1 MSARIVDGKACAQ
14 QLTAQLGERVAAWR
28 AAGKPPPGLAVV
40 LVGDNPASQIYVLK
54 KRATTEAI
62 GMRSFSYD
70 LPTITTQ
77 DSLLALIDRLNG
89 DAAVTGILV
98 QLPLPTHID
107 PGIVTERIRPDK
119 DVDGLHPYNMG
130 RLLLK
135 RPGLRPCT
143 PQGCIV
149 LLRGTGEDL
158 VGKRAVVIGQSNIVG
173 RPMAL
178 ELLMARCTVTVCHS
192 ATRDLPAVVGT
203 ADILVAA
210 MGRLRFVQGGWIK
223 AGAIVIDVGTNR
235 TPEGKLRGDV
245 DFETAKERAGW
256 ITPVPGGVGP
266 MTIAMLL
273 ANTLKA
279 AEMQD
284 EQQAVDR
291 FHAS

>member
-14 QLTAQLGERVAAWR
+14 QLRAQLGERVAAWR

-77 DSLLALIDRLNG
+77 ESLLALIDRLNG

-107 PGIVTERIRPDK
+107 PGIVTERICPDK

-143 PQGCIV
+143 PQGCMV

-158 VGKRAVVIGQSNIVG
+158 AGKR
-173 RPMAL
+173 
-178 ELLMARCTVTVCHS
+178 
-192 ATRDLPAVVGT
+192 
-203 ADILVAA
+203 
-210 MGRLRFVQGGWIK
+210 
-223 AGAIVIDVGTNR
+223 
-235 TPEGKLRGDV
+235 
-245 DFETAKERAGW
+245 
-256 ITPVPGGVGP
+256 
-266 MTIAMLL
+266 
-273 ANTLKA
+273 
-279 AEMQD
+279 
-284 EQQAVDR
+284 
-291 FHAS
+291 